1 MRWRWDGVGMVLRW
15 RCVMPLQ
22 QCHCDVP
29 QAKDAYE
36 REYEIEFASNGDGAA
51 AAADAATVARDEQ
64 EALLEELVP
73 EEEEDRLVAKGRQ
86 DLAAKALL
94 EDYQEELEDLID
106 DTTDTRSVEEKEE
119 EAEHGAEERA
129 EDELEQT
136 GAAEEMDEVEMG
148 LTWKAGLAEEATD
161 TAVNEFPSEYR
172 DTEVG
177 DADAADAEAAAA
189 LCLRGL
195 RMGRCWPARC
205 GGWAPQTSYQVPTRL
220 HPPFAA
226 TRAYG
231 GFVSLV

>member
-1 MRWRWDGVGMVLRW
+1 MVTQLRRRWDGVEMALRW

-29 QAKDAYE
+29 QAKDAFE
-36 REYEIEFASNGDGAA
+36 REYEIEFASNGGNGAA

-106 DTTDTRSVEEKEE
+106 NTTDTRSVEEKEE
-119 EAEHGAEERA
+119 EAELGAEERA

-161 TAVNEFPSEYR
+161 NAVNESPWEYR

-177 DADAADAEAAAA
+177 GEKTDAKVPKLRMLSYEGADAKAAAEAAHEA
-189 LCLRGL
+189 
-195 RMGRCWPARC
+195 
-205 GGWAPQTSYQVPTRL
+205 QEQ
-220 HPPFAA
+220 H
-226 TRAYG
+226 
-231 GFVSLV
+231 